1 MKKTLYDGEHF
12 QVVLE
17 SKKPLVK
24 GVKTDLHKMAGV
36 MLAAGAAWLLIKKHL
51 IEEPFNWPR
60 LVERF
65 LRSADLF
72 RMLRKTVAG
81 PFKQNNQRHL
91 IERQLTNC

>member
-36 MLAAGAAWLLIKKHL
+36 MLAAGAAWLLIRKH
-51 IEEPFNWPR
+51 
-60 LVERF
+60 
-65 LRSADLF
+65 
-72 RMLRKTVAG
+72 
-81 PFKQNNQRHL
+81 
-91 IERQLTNC
+91 

>member
-36 MLAAGAAWLLIKKHL
+36 MAIDQEALNRRTVQLAEAG
-51 IEEPFNWPR
+51 
-60 LVERF
+60 
-65 LRSADLF
+65 
-72 RMLRKTVAG
+72 
-81 PFKQNNQRHL
+81 
-91 IERQLTNC
+91 

>member
-36 MLAAGAAWLLIKKHL
+36 MLAAGAAWGGMAVDQEALNRRTVQL
-51 IEEPFNWPR
+51 IE
-60 LVERF
+60 V
-65 LRSADLF
+65 S
-72 RMLRKTVAG
+72 
-81 PFKQNNQRHL
+81 
-91 IERQLTNC
+91 